1 MTRKKTAGAQ
11 HCCAVVI
18 SVRDVT
24 IDYLSACQVREGE
37 EGKREKSHLQVVVD

>member
-1 MTRKKTAGAQ
+1 MNDGKKTAGAQ

-24 IDYLSACQVREGE
+24 IDLLSRRARE
-37 EGKREKSHLQVVVD
+37 REHIYNYNLSLID